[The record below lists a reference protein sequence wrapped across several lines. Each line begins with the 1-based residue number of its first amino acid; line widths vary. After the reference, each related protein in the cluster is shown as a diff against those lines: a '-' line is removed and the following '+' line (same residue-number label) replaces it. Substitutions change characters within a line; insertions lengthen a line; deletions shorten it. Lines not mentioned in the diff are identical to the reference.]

1 MTNCRVNWK
10 HFHQADFVMTLLAF
24 VLVTVSAFTH
34 AFWNFLSK
42 RQNPQAA
49 FFLMATVAS
58 AVILSP
64 ILIIFRAG
72 LPTIPPAVWGLIA
85 LTGAVQGLYYI
96 FLAAA
101 YRAGD
106 LSYIYPLARSLP
118 VVFVALVSVAL
129 GRGGQIHPLAYA
141 GFAAV
146 TAGCIFLPMP
156 RFSDMRLSHYRHRW
170 VLFALLA
177 AVCIV
182 GYTLLDDQSLR
193 TLRSLPTRPLSNLGW
208 ALLFGELEAISIAF
222 FMTVYLI
229 GWVKERRVLTRARG
243 PEWRAAAL
251 TGVIITATYG
261 LILLAMAYASNVSYI
276 LAFRQ
281 LSIPIGA
288 ALGIL
293 VRKEKAT
300 PPKLAGIA
308 LVVAGLVL
316 AAVG

>member
-1 MTNCRVNWK
+1 
-10 HFHQADFVMTLLAF
+10 MTLLAF
-24 VLVTVSAFTH
+24 ALVTVSAFTH

-42 RQNPQAA
+42 RKNPQAA

-64 ILIIFRAG
+64 MLFIFRAG
-72 LPTIPPAVWGLIA
+72 LPAIPPAVWGLIA
-85 LTGAVQGLYYI
+85 ATGAVQSIYYI

-101 YRAGD
+101 YRTGD
-106 LSYIYPLARSLP
+106 LSHAYPLARSLP

-129 GRGGQIHPLAYA
+129 GRGEQIAPLAYI
-141 GFAAV
+141 GFVLV
-146 TAGCIFLPMP
+146 TIGCILLPQP
-156 RFSDMRLSHYRHRW
+156 RFSDIHPKHYLHKW

-177 AVCIV
+177 AICIT

-193 TLRSLPTRPLSNLGW
+193 VLRSLPDTPLNPLGW

-222 FMTVYLI
+222 FMSIFLFS
-229 GWVKERRVLTRARG
+229 WKPERQVLLQARG
-243 PEWRAAAL
+243 PEWRTAAYM
-251 TGVIITATYG
+251 GVIILATYG
-261 LILLAMAYASNVSYI
+261 LVLTSMAYVSNVSYVI
-276 LAFRQ
+276 AFRQ

-308 LVVAGLVL
+308 LVVVGLML
-316 AAVG
+316 AALG

>member
-1 MTNCRVNWK
+1 
-10 HFHQADFVMTLLAF
+10 MTLIAF

-49 FFLMATVAS
+49 FFLMASIAS

-72 LPTIPPAVWGLIA
+72 LETIPPTVWGLIA
-85 LTGAVQGLYYI
+85 VTGAVQAVYYI

-101 YRAGD
+101 YRSGD
-106 LSYIYPLARSLP
+106 LSHAYPLARSLP

-129 GRGGQIHPLAYA
+129 GRGEQIHPLAYG

-146 TAGCIFLPMP
+146 TAGCILLPMP
-156 RFSDMRLSHYRHRW
+156 KFSEIHLSHYRHKW

-177 AVCIV
+177 AVCIT
-182 GYTLLDDQSLR
+182 GYTLLDDQALR
-193 TLRSLPTRPLSNLGW
+193 TLRSLPETPLSNLGW
-208 ALLFGELEAISIAF
+208 ALLFGELEAISISVFLTA
-222 FMTVYLI
+222 LLL
-229 GWVKERRVLTRARG
+229 GWAPERRTLMQALG
-243 PEWRAAAL
+243 PAWKTAA
-251 TGVIITATYG
+251 TMGVIITATYG
-261 LILLAMAYASNVSYI
+261 LVLVAMAYVSNVSYL

-288 ALGIL
+288 AFGML
-293 VRKEKAT
+293 VRKEAAS
-300 PPKLAGIA
+300 PPKLAGIV
-308 LVVAGLVL
+308 LVVLGLAL